1 MTTRRCTLLAVLG
14 MMVLSILP
22 LAVHMEIAAGGTS
35 DNHEMHHDAGTPAS
49 DRSYSLFMH
58 HVAGIVVLALSVLV
72 FADRLWGENA
82 RLIGAGIGLVWI
94 SLGIFLFV
102 NADPEGWPIGPISFK
117 ESFSMPTASE
127 WLQHK
132 LLSLIPAL
140 IGLRVW
146 TAKSPR
152 NTWSGVW
159 AYLFVLIS
167 ILGAVGLLW
176 HQHASH
182 PGVDLVNVQHRLF
195 AVTAVFIAI
204 AIGLDRGTH
213 FSWEYK
219 RFLLPAGLFILGIQL
234 VLFRE

>member
-1 MTTRRCTLLAVLG
+1 MLALLG
-14 MMVLSILP
+14 MMMLSMLP
-22 LAVHMEIAAGGTS
+22 LASQRDIAAAPIPH
-35 DNHEMHHDAGTPAS
+35 DHETHHQVGAPAS

-72 FADRLWGENA
+72 LADRLWGENA
-82 RLIGAGIGLVWI
+82 RWLSGGMGLIWI

-102 NADPEGWPIGPISFK
+102 NADPEGWPIGPIGFK
-117 ESFSMPTASE
+117 ASFSMPTASE

-132 LLSLIPAL
+132 VLSLIPVL
-140 IGLRVW
+140 IGLRVC
-146 TAKSPR
+146 TANSPR
-152 NTWSGVW
+152 GTWSGVW
-159 AYLFVLIS
+159 AYLFVLVS
-167 ILGAVGLLW
+167 VLGAVGLLW

-204 AIGLDRGTH
+204 AVPLERGAH
-213 FSWEYK
+213 FGWEYK